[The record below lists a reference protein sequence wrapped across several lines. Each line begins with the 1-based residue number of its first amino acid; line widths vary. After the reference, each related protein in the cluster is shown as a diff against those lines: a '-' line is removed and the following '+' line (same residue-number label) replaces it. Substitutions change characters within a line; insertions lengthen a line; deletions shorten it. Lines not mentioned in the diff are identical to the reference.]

1 MNILHDPVGLPART
15 RPQRTLPLS
24 ALKHTMALSLL
35 AFSVVQ
41 ANVALAATVTP
52 ATGNA
57 VEARVSSILDNMSQ
71 SEKINFTRVN
81 DGHMVPSLLKWG
93 IQGTVAYD
101 SSMGVHVNNKTFGAQ
116 YPSQPAIAATW
127 SINRAK
133 EFGLAIAYET
143 RISGGQQM
151 LSPGVN
157 LYRTPYNGR
166 AAEYVSGEDPF
177 LGAVLA
183 PAIVNAIQVQGIQA
197 SGKHYLANE
206 QEANRQGLN
215 VKVDERTLRELY
227 LPGFESMVKNA
238 NVASIMCGF
247 NKINGDYA
255 CENHHLI
262 TEVLKGEWGFQGNVI
277 SDFNAVHDPFKG
289 AWAGTDLDMPSGL
302 QFTEANLLPLIWS
315 GQLTQNV
322 IDDKVK
328 RNLRAVVSYDLQDN
342 MNTAQTLDHPEY
354 GQRAALNTAREGIV
368 LLRNAN
374 TTAGK
379 PLLPLAKSAKIAVIG
394 NWAYDAPGSPFGTAN
409 APPDS
414 YVTELSG
421 LQQLASNSTNVTFLP
436 EMSLNAKTA
445 AWYQPTTGNS
455 TVSNAGVKAEYY
467 ANTSFSGSPA
477 LTRVEPG
484 VNLNWTTSTN
494 ETDAGNTTVSGFT
507 PTAGAFSARFT
518 SVIKPTISGAHV
530 FKVRADGPYKL
541 WINDE
546 LVLES
551 DGVQFSPDV
560 VNALTTS
567 GKTPAL
573 VAGKSYTVKLEY
585 RRSGSN
591 FTPALGGLAGVQMSW
606 ASLRPPKD
614 LAKYD
619 AVVIA
624 TGTSNEH
631 EGEAADHGFEM
642 PDQQAELISFATKA
656 NPNTIVV
663 MHGGGVPDMQPWA
676 TKVGASLQAWFPGQQ
691 AGQALAEIL
700 FGKVNPSGKLPITV
714 DKKIEDNPSYAS
726 YPDPAAYRGDNALT
740 EMTYSEGLYMGYRG
754 YDKKHAKPLYP
765 FGFGLSYTTFGYSDL
780 KLSTNVL
787 APGNTIDVTFK
798 VTNTGDKAGFEVA
811 QLYVHPAAPSVDRPE
826 KELKGFTKVY
836 LQPGESKTVSI
847 PIDSRSLAHYVEKT
861 DSWDV
866 DAGKFKILVGPD
878 SENLPLDR
886 TLITLFAEHLTT
898 ADSNPLPVPL
908 RKAVQVSAAQRY

>member
-1 MNILHDPVGLPART
+1 M
-15 RPQRTLPLS
+15 S
-24 ALKHTMALSLL
+24 AFKHTLALSLL
-35 AFSVVQ
+35 SLGVLQ
-41 ANVALAATVTP
+41 ANLALAEVTP

-81 DGHMVPSLLKWG
+81 DGHMIPSLLKWG
-93 IQGTVAYD
+93 IKGTVAYD
-101 SSMGVHVNNKTFGAQ
+101 SSMGVHVNNATFGAQ
-116 YPSQPAIAATW
+116 YPSQSALAATW

-166 AAEYVSGEDPF
+166 SAEYASGEDPF
-177 LGAVLA
+177 IGAVLA
-183 PAIVNAIQVQGIQA
+183 PAVVNGIQAQGIQA

-206 QEANRQGLN
+206 QEANRQALN
-215 VKVDERTLRELY
+215 VVVDERTLRELY

-262 TEVLKGEWGFQGNVI
+262 TEVLKGEWGYQGTVI
-277 SDFNAVHDPFKG
+277 SDFNAIHDAFKG
-289 AWAGTDLDMPSGL
+289 AWAGTDIDMPSGL
-302 QFTEANLLPLIWS
+302 QFTEANLMPYVWS
-315 GQLTQNV
+315 GQLSQNV

-328 RNLRAVVSYDLQDN
+328 RNLRAIVSYDFQENL
-342 MNTAQTLDHPEY
+342 NTAKTLDHPEY
-354 GQRAALNTAREGIV
+354 GQRASLNTARESIV
-368 LLRNAN
+368 LLRNEN
-374 TTAGK
+374 TAAGK
-379 PLLPLAKSAKIAVIG
+379 PLLPLARDAKIAVIG
-394 NWAYDAPGSPFGTAN
+394 DWAYQAPASPFGTAN
-409 APPDS
+409 SPPNS

-421 LQQLASNSTNVTFLP
+421 LQQLASSSANVTYLP
-436 EMSLNAKTA
+436 ELSLNPKAS
-445 AWYQPTTGNS
+445 AWYQPAVGNNN
-455 TVSNAGVKAEYY
+455 VNNAGVKAEYFS
-467 ANTSFSGSPA
+467 NTSFSGSPA
-477 LTRVEPG
+477 VTRVEPG
-484 VNLNWTTSTN
+484 VNLNWTTGTN
-494 ETDAGNTTVSGFT
+494 ETNAGTTAVSGFSPT
-507 PTAGAFSARFT
+507 PGAFSARYT
-518 SVIKPTISGAHV
+518 ATIKPSVSGAQV

-541 WINDE
+541 WVNDE
-546 LVLES
+546 LVLQS
-551 DGVQFSPDV
+551 DGAPYSGDV

-567 GKTPAL
+567 GKTAAL
-573 VAGKSYTVKLEY
+573 VAGKSYSVKLEY
-585 RRSGSN
+585 QRIQGN
-591 FTPALGGLAGVQMSW
+591 FIPALGGVTGVQMSW
-606 ASLRPPKD
+606 AALRPPKD
-614 LAKYD
+614 LSKYD

-624 TGTSNEH
+624 TGSNYEH
-631 EGEAADHGFEM
+631 EGEGSDHGFEL
-642 PDQQAELISFATKA
+642 PDQQAELISFVTKA

-663 MHGGGVPDMQPWA
+663 MHGGGSADMQPWA
-676 TKVGASLQAWFPGQQ
+676 SKVGASLQAWFPGQQ
-691 AGQALAEIL
+691 GGQALAEIL
-700 FGKVNPSGKLPITV
+700 FGKVNPSGKLPITI

-765 FGFGLSYTTFGYSDL
+765 FGYGLSYTTFGYSDL
-780 KLSTNVL
+780 KLSTNVM
-787 APGNTIDVTFK
+787 APGSTVDVTFK

-811 QLYVHPAAPSVDRPE
+811 QLYVHPNNPAVDRPE

-847 PIDSRSLAHYVEKT
+847 PIDSRSLAYYVEKT

-878 SENLPLDR
+878 SEDLPLDR
-886 TLITLFAEHLTT
+886 TLITLFPEHLTT
-898 ADSNPLPVPL
+898 RDSNPLPLPL
-908 RKAVQVSAAQRY
+908 RKAVQVSASQTY

>member
-1 MNILHDPVGLPART
+1 MTEPRTPPSGHRQQPV
-15 RPQRTLPLS
+15 S
-24 ALKHTMALSLL
+24 AFPMSAFKHTLALSLL
-35 AFSVVQ
+35 SLGVLQ
-41 ANVALAATVTP
+41 ANLALAEVTP

-81 DGHMVPSLLKWG
+81 DGHMIPSLLKWG
-93 IQGTVAYD
+93 IKGTVAYD
-101 SSMGVHVNNKTFGAQ
+101 SSMGVHVNNATFGAQ
-116 YPSQPAIAATW
+116 YPSQSALAATW

-166 AAEYVSGEDPF
+166 SAEYASGEDPF
-177 LGAVLA
+177 IGAVLA
-183 PAIVNAIQVQGIQA
+183 PAVVNGIQAQGIQA

-206 QEANRQGLN
+206 QEANRQALN
-215 VKVDERTLRELY
+215 VVVDERTLRELY

-262 TEVLKGEWGFQGNVI
+262 TEVLKGEWGYQGTVI
-277 SDFNAVHDPFKG
+277 SDFNAIHDAFKG
-289 AWAGTDLDMPSGL
+289 AWAGTDIDMPSGL
-302 QFTEANLLPLIWS
+302 QFTEANLMPYVWS
-315 GQLTQNV
+315 GQLSQNV

-328 RNLRAVVSYDLQDN
+328 RNLRAIVSYDFQENL
-342 MNTAQTLDHPEY
+342 NTAKTLDHPEY
-354 GQRAALNTAREGIV
+354 GQRASLNTARESIV
-368 LLRNAN
+368 LLRNEN
-374 TTAGK
+374 TAAGK
-379 PLLPLAKSAKIAVIG
+379 PLLPLARDAKIAVIG
-394 NWAYDAPGSPFGTAN
+394 DWAYQAPASPFGTAN
-409 APPDS
+409 SPPNS

-421 LQQLASNSTNVTFLP
+421 LQQLASSSANVTYLP
-436 EMSLNAKTA
+436 ELSLNPKAS
-445 AWYQPTTGNS
+445 AWYQPAVGNNN
-455 TVSNAGVKAEYY
+455 VNNAGVKAEYFS
-467 ANTSFSGSPA
+467 NTSFSGSPA
-477 LTRVEPG
+477 VTRVEPG
-484 VNLNWTTSTN
+484 VNLNWTTGTN
-494 ETDAGNTTVSGFT
+494 ETNAGTTAVSGFSPT
-507 PTAGAFSARFT
+507 PGAFSARYT
-518 SVIKPTISGAHV
+518 ATIKPSVSGAQV

-541 WINDE
+541 WVNDE
-546 LVLES
+546 LVLQS
-551 DGVQFSPDV
+551 DGAPYSGDV

-567 GKTPAL
+567 GKTAAL
-573 VAGKSYTVKLEY
+573 VAGKSYSVKLEY
-585 RRSGSN
+585 QRIQGN
-591 FTPALGGLAGVQMSW
+591 FIPALGGVTGVQMSW
-606 ASLRPPKD
+606 AALRPPKD
-614 LAKYD
+614 LSKYD

-624 TGTSNEH
+624 TGSNYEH
-631 EGEAADHGFEM
+631 EGEGSDHGFEL
-642 PDQQAELISFATKA
+642 PDQQAELISFVTKA

-663 MHGGGVPDMQPWA
+663 MHGGGSADMQPWA
-676 TKVGASLQAWFPGQQ
+676 SKVGASLQAWFPGQQ
-691 AGQALAEIL
+691 GGQALAEIL
-700 FGKVNPSGKLPITV
+700 FGKVNPSGKLPITI

-765 FGFGLSYTTFGYSDL
+765 FGYGLSYTTFGYSDL
-780 KLSTNVL
+780 KLSTNVM
-787 APGNTIDVTFK
+787 APGSTVDVTFK

-811 QLYVHPAAPSVDRPE
+811 QLYVHPNNPAVDRPE

-847 PIDSRSLAHYVEKT
+847 PIDSRSLAYYVEKT

-878 SENLPLDR
+878 SEDLPLDR
-886 TLITLFAEHLTT
+886 TLITLFPEHLTT
-898 ADSNPLPVPL
+898 RDSNPLPLPL
-908 RKAVQVSAAQRY
+908 RKAVQVSASQTY

>member
-1 MNILHDPVGLPART
+1 
-15 RPQRTLPLS
+15 
-24 ALKHTMALSLL
+24 MALSLL
-35 AFSVVQ
+35 SLGVLQ
-41 ANVALAATVTP
+41 ANLALAAVTP

-81 DGHMVPSLLKWG
+81 DGHMIPSLLKWG
-93 IQGTVAYD
+93 IKGTVAYD
-101 SSMGVHVNNKTFGAQ
+101 SSMGVHVNNATFGAQ
-116 YPSQPAIAATW
+116 YPSQSALAATW

-166 AAEYVSGEDPF
+166 SAEYASGEDPF
-177 LGAVLA
+177 IGAVLA
-183 PAIVNAIQVQGIQA
+183 PAIVNAIQAQGIQA

-206 QEANRQGLN
+206 QEANRQAVN
-215 VKVDERTLRELY
+215 VVVDERTLRELY

-247 NKINGDYA
+247 NKVNGDYA

-262 TEVLKGEWGFQGNVI
+262 TDVLKGEWGYQGTVI
-277 SDFNAVHDPFKG
+277 SDFNAIHNAFKG
-289 AWAGTDLDMPSGL
+289 AWAGTDIDMPSGL
-302 QFTEANLLPLIWS
+302 QFTEANLMPYVWS
-315 GQLTQNV
+315 GQLSQNV

-328 RNLRAVVSYDLQDN
+328 RNLRAIVSYDFQENL
-342 MNTAQTLDHPEY
+342 NTAKTLDHPEY
-354 GQRAALNTAREGIV
+354 GQRASLNTARESIV
-368 LLRNAN
+368 LLRNEK
-374 TTAGK
+374 TSAGK
-379 PLLPLAKSAKIAVIG
+379 PLLPLARTAKIAVIG
-394 NWAYDAPGSPFGTAN
+394 DWANQAPASPFGTAN
-409 APPDS
+409 SPPSS

-421 LQQLASNSTNVTFLP
+421 LQQLASNSANVTYLP
-436 EMSLNAKTA
+436 ELSLNAKA
-445 AWYQPTTGNS
+445 SAWYQPAVGSNN
-455 TVSNAGVKAEYY
+455 VNNAGVKAEYF
-467 ANTSFSGSPA
+467 ANTSFSGSPVV
-477 LTRVEPG
+477 TRVEPG
-484 VNLNWTTSTN
+484 VNLNWTTGTN
-494 ETDAGNTTVSGFT
+494 ETNAGTTAVSGFN
-507 PTAGAFSARFT
+507 PSPGAFSARFSAT
-518 SVIKPTISGAHV
+518 IKPTVSGAQV

-541 WINDE
+541 WVNDE
-546 LVLES
+546 LVLQS
-551 DGVQFSPDV
+551 DGVPYSGDV

-573 VAGKSYTVKLEY
+573 VAGKSYSVKLEY
-585 RRSGSN
+585 QRIQGN
-591 FTPALGGLAGVQMSW
+591 FIPALGGVTGVQMSW
-606 ASLRPPKD
+606 AALRPPKD

-624 TGTSNEH
+624 TGSNYEH
-631 EGEAADHGFEM
+631 EGEGSDHGFEL
-642 PDQQAELISFATKA
+642 PDQQAELISFVTKA

-663 MHGGGVPDMQPWA
+663 MHGGGVADMQPWSN
-676 TKVGASLQAWFPGQQ
+676 KVGASLQAWFPGQQ
-691 AGQALAEIL
+691 GGQALAEIL
-700 FGKVNPSGKLPITV
+700 FGKVNPSGKLPITI

-765 FGFGLSYTTFGYSDL
+765 FGYGLSYTTFDYSDL
-780 KLSTNVL
+780 KLSTNVM
-787 APGNTIDVTFK
+787 APGSTVDVTFK
-798 VTNTGDKAGFEVA
+798 VTNTGDQAGFEVA
-811 QLYVHPAAPSVDRPE
+811 QLYVHPNNPAVDRPE

-847 PIDSRSLAHYVEKT
+847 PIDSRSLAYYVEKT

-878 SENLPLDR
+878 SETLPLDR
-886 TLITLFAEHLTT
+886 TLITLFPEHLTT
-898 ADSNPLPVPL
+898 RDSNPLPSPL
-908 RKAVQVSAAQRY
+908 RKAVQVSASQTY

>member
-1 MNILHDPVGLPART
+1 M
-15 RPQRTLPLS
+15 S
-24 ALKHTMALSLL
+24 AFKQTMALSLL
-35 AFSVVQ
+35 SLGVLQ
-41 ANVALAATVTP
+41 ANLALAAVTP

-81 DGHMVPSLLKWG
+81 DGHMIPSLLKWG
-93 IQGTVAYD
+93 IKGTVAYD
-101 SSMGVHVNNKTFGAQ
+101 SSMGVHVNNATFGAQ
-116 YPSQPAIAATW
+116 YPSQSALAATW

-166 AAEYVSGEDPF
+166 SAEYASGEDPF
-177 LGAVLA
+177 IGAVLA
-183 PAIVNAIQVQGIQA
+183 PAIVNAIQAQGIQA

-206 QEANRQGLN
+206 QEANRQAVN
-215 VKVDERTLRELY
+215 VVVDERTLRELY

-247 NKINGDYA
+247 NKVNGDYA

-262 TEVLKGEWGFQGNVI
+262 TDVLKGEWGYQGTVI
-277 SDFNAVHDPFKG
+277 SDFNAIHNAFKG
-289 AWAGTDLDMPSGL
+289 AWAGTDIDMPSGL
-302 QFTEANLLPLIWS
+302 QFTEANLMPYVWS
-315 GQLTQNV
+315 GQLSQNV

-328 RNLRAVVSYDLQDN
+328 RNLRAIVSYDFQENL
-342 MNTAQTLDHPEY
+342 NTAKTLDHPEY
-354 GQRAALNTAREGIV
+354 GQRASLNTARESIV
-368 LLRNAN
+368 LLRNEK
-374 TTAGK
+374 TSAGK
-379 PLLPLAKSAKIAVIG
+379 PLLPLARTAKIAVIG
-394 NWAYDAPGSPFGTAN
+394 DWANQAPASPFGTAN
-409 APPDS
+409 SPPNS

-421 LQQLASNSTNVTFLP
+421 LQQLASSSANVTYLP
-436 EMSLNAKTA
+436 ELSLNAKA
-445 AWYQPTTGNS
+445 SAWYQPAVGSNN
-455 TVSNAGVKAEYY
+455 VNNAGVKAEYF

-477 LTRVEPG
+477 VTRVEPG
-484 VNLNWTTSTN
+484 VNLNWTTGTN
-494 ETDAGNTTVSGFT
+494 ETNSGTTAVSGFS
-507 PTAGAFSARFT
+507 PSPGAFSARFSAT
-518 SVIKPTISGAHV
+518 IKPTVSGAQV

-541 WINDE
+541 WVNDE
-546 LVLES
+546 LVLQS
-551 DGVQFSPDV
+551 DGVPYSGDV

-573 VAGKSYTVKLEY
+573 VAGKSYSVKLEY
-585 RRSGSN
+585 QRIQGN
-591 FTPALGGLAGVQMSW
+591 FIPALGGVTGVQMSW
-606 ASLRPPKD
+606 AALRPPKD

-624 TGTSNEH
+624 TGSNYEH
-631 EGEAADHGFEM
+631 EGEGSDHGFEL
-642 PDQQAELISFATKA
+642 PDQQAELISFVTKA

-663 MHGGGVPDMQPWA
+663 MHGGGVADMQPWSN
-676 TKVGASLQAWFPGQQ
+676 KVGASLQAWFPGQQ
-691 AGQALAEIL
+691 GGQALAEIL
-700 FGKVNPSGKLPITV
+700 FGKVNPSGKLPITI

-765 FGFGLSYTTFGYSDL
+765 FGYGLSYTTFDYSDL
-780 KLSTNVL
+780 KLSTNVM
-787 APGNTIDVTFK
+787 APGSTVDVTFK
-798 VTNTGDKAGFEVA
+798 VTNTGDQAGFEVA
-811 QLYVHPAAPSVDRPE
+811 QLYVHPNNPAVDRPE

-847 PIDSRSLAHYVEKT
+847 PIDSRSLAYYVEKT

-878 SENLPLDR
+878 SETLPLDR
-886 TLITLFAEHLTT
+886 TLITLFPEHLTT
-898 ADSNPLPVPL
+898 RDSNPLPSPL
-908 RKAVQVSAAQRY
+908 RNAVQVSASQTY

>member
-1 MNILHDPVGLPART
+1 M
-15 RPQRTLPLS
+15 S
-24 ALKHTMALSLL
+24 AFKQTMALSLL
-35 AFSVVQ
+35 SLGVLQ
-41 ANVALAATVTP
+41 ANLALAAVTP

-81 DGHMVPSLLKWG
+81 DGHMIPSLLKWG
-93 IQGTVAYD
+93 IKGTVAYD
-101 SSMGVHVNNKTFGAQ
+101 SSMGVHVNNATFGAQ
-116 YPSQPAIAATW
+116 YPSQSALAATW

-166 AAEYVSGEDPF
+166 SAEYASGEDPF
-177 LGAVLA
+177 IGAVLA
-183 PAIVNAIQVQGIQA
+183 PAIVNAIQAQGIQA

-206 QEANRQGLN
+206 QEANRQAVN
-215 VKVDERTLRELY
+215 VVVDERTLRELY

-247 NKINGDYA
+247 NKVNGDYA

-262 TEVLKGEWGFQGNVI
+262 TDVLKGEWGYQGTVI
-277 SDFNAVHDPFKG
+277 SDFNAIHNAFKG
-289 AWAGTDLDMPSGL
+289 AWAGTDIDMPSGL
-302 QFTEANLLPLIWS
+302 QFTEANLMPYVWS
-315 GQLTQNV
+315 GQLSQNV

-328 RNLRAVVSYDLQDN
+328 RNLRAIVSYDFQENL
-342 MNTAQTLDHPEY
+342 NTARTLDHPEY
-354 GQRAALNTAREGIV
+354 GQRASLNTARESIV
-368 LLRNAN
+368 LLRNEK
-374 TTAGK
+374 TSAGK
-379 PLLPLAKSAKIAVIG
+379 PLLPLARTAKIAVIG
-394 NWAYDAPGSPFGTAN
+394 DWANQAPASPFGTAN
-409 APPDS
+409 SPPNS

-421 LQQLASNSTNVTFLP
+421 LQQLASSSANVTYLP
-436 EMSLNAKTA
+436 ELSLNAKA
-445 AWYQPTTGNS
+445 SAWYQPAVGSNN
-455 TVSNAGVKAEYY
+455 VNNAGVKAEYF
-467 ANTSFSGSPA
+467 ANTSFSGSPVV
-477 LTRVEPG
+477 TRIEPG
-484 VNLNWTTSTN
+484 VNLNWTTGTN
-494 ETDAGNTTVSGFT
+494 ETNAGTTAVSGFS
-507 PTAGAFSARFT
+507 PSPGAFSARFSAT
-518 SVIKPTISGAHV
+518 IKPTVSGAQV

-541 WINDE
+541 WVNDE
-546 LVLES
+546 LVLQS
-551 DGVQFSPDV
+551 DGVPYSGDV

-573 VAGKSYTVKLEY
+573 VAGKSYSVKLEY
-585 RRSGSN
+585 QRIQGN
-591 FTPALGGLAGVQMSW
+591 FIPALGGVTGVQMSW
-606 ASLRPPKD
+606 AALRPPKD

-624 TGTSNEH
+624 TGSNYEH
-631 EGEAADHGFEM
+631 EGEGSDHGFEL
-642 PDQQAELISFATKA
+642 PDQQAELISFVTKA

-663 MHGGGVPDMQPWA
+663 MHGGGVADMQPWSN
-676 TKVGASLQAWFPGQQ
+676 KVGASLQAWFPGQQ
-691 AGQALAEIL
+691 GGQALAEIL
-700 FGKVNPSGKLPITV
+700 FGKVNPSGKLPITI

-765 FGFGLSYTTFGYSDL
+765 FGYGLSYTTFDYSDL
-780 KLSTNVL
+780 KLSTNVM
-787 APGNTIDVTFK
+787 APGSTVDVTFK
-798 VTNTGDKAGFEVA
+798 VTNTGEKAGFEVA
-811 QLYVHPAAPSVDRPE
+811 QLYVHPNNPAVDRPE

-847 PIDSRSLAHYVEKT
+847 PIDSRSLAYYVEKT

-878 SENLPLDR
+878 SETLPLDR
-886 TLITLFAEHLTT
+886 TLITLFPEHLTT
-898 ADSNPLPVPL
+898 RDSNPLPSPL
-908 RKAVQVSAAQRY
+908 RKAVQVSASQTY

>member
-1 MNILHDPVGLPART
+1 MTEPRTPPSGHRQQPVSAFPM
-15 RPQRTLPLS
+15 S
-24 ALKHTMALSLL
+24 ALKHTLALSLL
-35 AFSVVQ
+35 SLGVLQ
-41 ANVALAATVTP
+41 ANLALAEVTP

-81 DGHMVPSLLKWG
+81 DGHMIPSLLKWG
-93 IQGTVAYD
+93 IKGTVAYD
-101 SSMGVHVNNKTFGAQ
+101 SSMGVHVNNATFGAQ
-116 YPSQPAIAATW
+116 YPSQSALAATW

-166 AAEYVSGEDPF
+166 SAEYASGEDPF
-177 LGAVLA
+177 IGAVLA
-183 PAIVNAIQVQGIQA
+183 PAVVNGIQAQGIQA

-206 QEANRQGLN
+206 QEANRQALN
-215 VKVDERTLRELY
+215 VVVDERTLRELY

-262 TEVLKGEWGFQGNVI
+262 TEVLKGEWGYQGTVI
-277 SDFNAVHDPFKG
+277 SDFNAIHDAFKG
-289 AWAGTDLDMPSGL
+289 AWAGTDIDMPSGL
-302 QFTEANLLPLIWS
+302 QFTEANLMPYVWS
-315 GQLTQNV
+315 GQLSQNV

-328 RNLRAVVSYDLQDN
+328 RNLRAIVSYDFQENL
-342 MNTAQTLDHPEY
+342 NTAKTLDHPEY
-354 GQRAALNTAREGIV
+354 GQRASLNTARESIV
-368 LLRNAN
+368 LLRNEN
-374 TTAGK
+374 TAAGK
-379 PLLPLAKSAKIAVIG
+379 PLLPLARDAKIAVIG
-394 NWAYDAPGSPFGTAN
+394 DWAYQAPASPFGTAN
-409 APPDS
+409 SPPNG

-421 LQQLASNSTNVTFLP
+421 LQQLASSSANVTYLP
-436 EMSLNAKTA
+436 ELSLNPKAS
-445 AWYQPTTGNS
+445 AWFQPAVGSNN
-455 TVSNAGVKAEYY
+455 VNNAGVKAEYF

-477 LTRVEPG
+477 VTRVEPG
-484 VNLNWTTSTN
+484 VNLNWTTGTN
-494 ETDAGNTTVSGFT
+494 ETNAGTTAVSGFSPT
-507 PTAGAFSARFT
+507 PGAFSARYT
-518 SVIKPTISGAHV
+518 ATIKPSVSGAQV

-541 WINDE
+541 WVNDE
-546 LVLES
+546 LVLQS
-551 DGVQFSPDV
+551 DGAPYSGDV

-567 GKTPAL
+567 GKTAAL
-573 VAGKSYTVKLEY
+573 VAGKSYSVKLEY
-585 RRSGSN
+585 QRIQGN
-591 FTPALGGLAGVQMSW
+591 FIPALGGVTGVQMSW
-606 ASLRPPKD
+606 AALRPPKD
-614 LAKYD
+614 LSKYD

-624 TGTSNEH
+624 TGSNYEH
-631 EGEAADHGFEM
+631 EGEGSDHGFEL
-642 PDQQAELISFATKA
+642 PDQQAELISFVTKA

-663 MHGGGVPDMQPWA
+663 MHGGGSADMQPWA
-676 TKVGASLQAWFPGQQ
+676 SKVGASLQAWFPGQQ
-691 AGQALAEIL
+691 GGQALAEIL
-700 FGKVNPSGKLPITV
+700 FGKVNPSGKLPITI

-765 FGFGLSYTTFGYSDL
+765 FGYGLSYTTFGYSDL
-780 KLSTNVL
+780 KLSTNVM
-787 APGNTIDVTFK
+787 APGSTVDVTFK

-811 QLYVHPAAPSVDRPE
+811 QLYVHPNNPAVDRPE

-847 PIDSRSLAHYVEKT
+847 PIDSRSLAYYVEKT

-878 SENLPLDR
+878 SEDLPLDR
-886 TLITLFAEHLTT
+886 TLITLFPEHLTT
-898 ADSNPLPVPL
+898 RDSNPLPLPL
-908 RKAVQVSAAQRY
+908 RKAVQVSASQTY